1 MPSIAAVSPS
11 CDILRAAC
19 LQENVAGYSDRNFRN
34 FGSYPYAGLKLNC
47 YGMPAV
53 MLKSARLRVWWGV
66 DGGSGGVRKRGTEGV
81 MK

>member
-19 LQENVAGYSDRNFRN
+19 LQENVTERNFRKKI
-34 FGSYPYAGLKLNC
+34 GVLRDPYAGLKLNC

-53 MLKSARLRVWWGV
+53 MLKSARLRVCWGWMEA
-66 DGGSGGVRKRGTEGV
+66 GGGEV
-81 MK
+81 